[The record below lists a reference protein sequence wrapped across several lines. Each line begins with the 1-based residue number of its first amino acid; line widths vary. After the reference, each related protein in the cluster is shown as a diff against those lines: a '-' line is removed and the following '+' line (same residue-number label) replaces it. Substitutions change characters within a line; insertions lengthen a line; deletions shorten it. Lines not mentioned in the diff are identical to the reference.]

1 MGRVG
6 GNLVSHLVGFGDYSI
21 RQNSVM
27 QGSMAGVHGK
37 NSSFDATGAAR
48 IRIRRR
54 ECIGVVNAP
63 ADPSAFN
70 STTLRIQA
78 TNSTIAPWGSGIA
91 RLFQE
96 YRLKGGVFSFESTF
110 SNYSA
115 AGPLGSVVMATQY
128 NAADRPFQD
137 IDAMLNSAFRTSG
150 NPSENMNHGLEC
162 DPELQGAEYLKCRN
176 NANDWSTQA
185 PNNYDF
191 GNFTIATIGLPDACA
206 NAQVGRLYFTYDLE
220 LAMPRVA
227 DPLFSSRYREISTF
241 MVSKAGM
248 CGPGA
253 GLVPLPSADDWTVQ
267 PRNFYYTPDA
277 SSASTPSNCQKSG
290 AQFIGNCWGGCVA
303 HDGQELSLAPAY
315 NNQMALGNPPNP
327 DEIVLFPPD
336 TTGENQ
342 TWYEPGPLPNA
353 SRGQMVWVCGTPL
366 MNDPDLGTAVTFNF
380 RHGGWYEF
388 TWTCPGA
395 IWGMFPRIY
404 DPDNTGAAAGWNCIV
419 RNWFASE
426 APFYQGDEIPPY
438 TTEGADT
445 QYTHVLSNAPVETF
459 TPKGTTLPPKFAKIF
474 GTDGFPLEIR
484 WRIKFNSSAPS
495 RSIRFAGV
503 RPPQEAA
510 GPAPEEKCPDLYYF
524 TEPDLQITPGTGAW
538 TTSNGTPLPQ
548 WSIRFLGDDLTTGD

>member
-1 MGRVG
+1 
-6 GNLVSHLVGFGDYSI
+6 
-21 RQNSVM
+21 
-27 QGSMAGVHGK
+27 MAGLHGK
-37 NSSFDATGAAR
+37 DTSFDATGSAR
-48 IRIRRR
+48 IRIKRR

-63 ADPSAFN
+63 DDPASFSAN
-70 STTLRIQA
+70 VLRIQA

-96 YRLKGGVFSFESTF
+96 YRIIGGVFSFESTF

-191 GNFTIATIGLPDACA
+191 GNFTIATIGLPAACA
-206 NAQVGRLYFTYDLE
+206 GSQVGRLYFTYDLE

-241 MVSKAGM
+241 MVSDFGV

-253 GLVPLPSADDWTVQ
+253 GLVPATGAGPWTVN
-267 PRNFYYTPDA
+267 PRNMYYSPYSPTSTTA
-277 SSASTPSNCQKSG
+277 SAPTKSG
-290 AQFIGNCWGGCVA
+290 CQFVGNCWGGCTTQ
-303 HDGQELSLAPAY
+303 DGQELALAPAY
-315 NNQMALGNPPNP
+315 NNQMELGNPPNP

-336 TTGENQ
+336 ITGENQ
-342 TWYEPGPLPNA
+342 TWYEPGSLPSS
-353 SRGQMVWVCGTPL
+353 SRGQMVWVCGTPY
-366 MNDPDLGTAVTFNF
+366 MNDPDSGTAVTFNF

-388 TWTCPGA
+388 TWTCPRA
-395 IWGMFPRIY
+395 IWGMYPIVFQPTAPPTPTPI
-404 DPDNTGAAAGWNCIV
+404 AGWNCVSQQWI
-419 RNWFASE
+419 ASI
-426 APFYQGDEIPPY
+426 APFYEGDEIPAY

-445 QYTHVLSNAPVETF
+445 QYTQVLSNAPPGTF
-459 TPKGTTLPPKFAKIF
+459 TPEGATSPCTFSKVF
-474 GTDGFPLEIR
+474 GYDGFPLEIR

-503 RPPQEAA
+503 RPAQIVTA
-510 GPAPEEKCPDLYYF
+510 GGVKSPDLYYF
-524 TEPDLQITPGTGAW
+524 TEPDIASATPPFNPLSKS
-538 TTSNGTPLPQ
+538 TTTPL
-548 WSIRFLGDDLTTGD
+548 WSVRFLGDDLTSGD